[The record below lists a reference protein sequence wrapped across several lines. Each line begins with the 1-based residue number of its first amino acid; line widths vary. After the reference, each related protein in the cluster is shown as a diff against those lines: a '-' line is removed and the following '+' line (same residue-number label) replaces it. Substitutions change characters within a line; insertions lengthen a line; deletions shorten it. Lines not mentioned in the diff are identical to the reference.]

1 MRPPPLQA
9 PWHHKPPLR
18 NGCTSLEK
26 VSLKQA
32 HMLGTI
38 SILFLNHSVLH
49 EGRDPIKKRNK
60 QKYEEMYQ
68 LHSLKD
74 SALNSFK
81 SRKAKK

>member
-1 MRPPPLQA
+1 
-9 PWHHKPPLR
+9 
-18 NGCTSLEK
+18 
-26 VSLKQA
+26 
-32 HMLGTI
+32 MLGTI